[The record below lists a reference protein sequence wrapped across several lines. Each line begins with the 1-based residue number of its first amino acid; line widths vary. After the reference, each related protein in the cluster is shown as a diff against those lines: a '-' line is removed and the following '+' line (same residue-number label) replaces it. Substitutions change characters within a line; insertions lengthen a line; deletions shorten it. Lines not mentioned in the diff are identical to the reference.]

1 MKRILLSLLVSGLM
15 LLPGYAQ
22 SSKSQ
27 SGKSQSSQ
35 QQAGSKL
42 SATDR
47 TFLKKAA
54 EGNMA
59 EVEMGKLGQQKGT
72 SSQVK
77 QLADRLVNDHQQN
90 QQTLQSLAQ
99 KEGATLPTSVAP
111 NHQALKARLE
121 KLNGAA
127 FDKAFATEAVRE
139 HHKDIAEF
147 KRAQSS
153 TKNPD
158 VKNYAAQTLPKLQ
171 EHLQLAQTAG
181 GAAAPA
187 THQHGKAPSQSMR

>member
-1 MKRILLSLLVSGLM
+1 MLSLLVSGLM

-35 QQAGSKL
+35 QSGSNL

-99 KEGATLPTSVAP
+99 KEGVTLPTSVAP

-127 FDKAFATEAVRE
+127 FDKAFATDAVRE

-147 KRAQSS
+147 KRVESS

-181 GAAAPA
+181 GGTAPA
-187 THQHGKAPSQSMR
+187 THRHGKAPSQSMR